1 MNTKDNY
8 VLLIGKIDTF
18 IRKYYLNNLLRGL
31 IFLGAGL
38 FTAYVVITVGEYF
51 LNFNTAF
58 RTFLFYFFILLN
70 LGLIAWLIIPS
81 LLAWLKLGKTITHD
95 QAAEIIGQ
103 HFNDVSD
110 KLLNTLQLKKLAD
123 DSQEHRELIEASID
137 QKIETLKPVRF
148 PSAINIRE
156 NSKYLKW
163 VVFPFAV
170 ICIIALAAP
179 SILTES
185 TKRLIRHNEYFAPV
199 APFKFVVLNHSLSV
213 VQGEDLKLDLKLE
226 GDKLPA
232 DVYIE
237 TANNTFKLDK
247 ENISRFHYQFS
258 NLQKNTIFHLSGNGF
273 TSSAYEVK
281 VNLKPSLL
289 HFDVDLNYPAY
300 LHKKNER
307 LLNAGDLTIPTG
319 TTVKWELHT
328 QNASGV
334 LFDINNNPHNI
345 NPTAQDVFEHSEK
358 VYKNSVYKISPLNA
372 SVSRGDS
379 AIYRI
384 NVIADEAPAITVLEK
399 PDSVSNKAFY
409 FNGKI
414 QDDHGFS
421 ALTFNYKISSPGNK
435 SADKTVFKPVKA
447 DLSRTQAD
455 FFYFWDLK
463 DLGAKPG
470 DQITYY
476 FEVADNDGVAGPKK
490 VRSPERTLNIPDQ
503 KAINE
508 QLDNSTQ
515 AVKQKMESAI
525 KLAGQVERDAQK
537 LNQLLLN
544 KNSLSFDEKKQID
557 DLLQKK
563 HDLDQLVKD
572 IQAENKKNMFN
583 RQEDQQQN
591 KELIE
596 KQKQIENLFNNV
608 LDQKTQDMLKK
619 LQQLMDQEQKDA
631 TRDELS
637 KMQMDNKSLK
647 KELDRILELYKKLEF
662 DQKLNQN
669 IDQLNQLADK
679 QQKLA
684 DQTKQPGADQQKL
697 QQDQQKLQQDFQDVK
712 KSLDDLEKLNEA
724 AEHKNDFENPKK
736 EEQNVEQQM
745 SQSSESLQKNDRQ
758 KANKSQ
764 QEAAKQMQ
772 EMASKMQQ
780 KNEDSEESS
789 SNVDAQQ
796 LRELLKSLINS
807 SFEQEKVMETL
818 KNTNP
823 SDPNY
828 TILAQKQKDIK
839 DNLKTA
845 EDSLYSLSRRVP
857 QIQST
862 VNQEISSINSHIDQ
876 SLENLGERRTPE
888 ANRNQQYAMTSM
900 NNLALMLN
908 EALDQLQNSMKKG
921 KGGSGKSK
929 QPSLSQLNK
938 MQQQLNQNMQKMR
951 DQMQKQGNMS
961 QSQRSGMSEQL
972 AKMAREQQMIRQTLQ
987 QINKEEN
994 KDGTGGLG
1002 NLDKISKEMEQTE
1015 NDIVNRRIT
1024 DEVLKR
1030 QQQIQ
1035 TRLLE
1040 AEKAEQQREQDQQ
1053 RESNAGKDMPP
1064 GYVKALKDYQQLKEK
1079 QTEQIKTVSPALN
1092 LYYKQKIK
1100 SYFDQLN
1107 AK

>member
-1 MNTKDNY
+1 MRSSENY
-8 VLLIGKIDTF
+8 ELLIGKIDTF
-18 IRKYYLNNLLRGL
+18 IRKYYFNNLLRGL

-38 FTAYVVITVGEYF
+38 FSAYVVITVSEYF
-51 LNFNTAF
+51 WNFNTAF

-70 LGLIAWLIIPS
+70 LGLVCWLIIPS
-81 LLAWLKLGKTITHD
+81 LLAWLSLGKTITHD
-95 QAAEIIGQ
+95 QAAEIIGR
-103 HFNDVSD
+103 HFYDVKD
-110 KLLNTLQLKKLAD
+110 KLLNTLQLKKLAEGD
-123 DSQEHRELIEASID
+123 EQHRELIEASID
-137 QKIETLKPVRF
+137 QKIETLKPVSF

-156 NSKYLKW
+156 NTKYLKYIL
-163 VVFPFAV
+163 FPVAV

-199 APFKFVVLNHSLSV
+199 APFKFVVLNKSLSV
-213 VQGEDLKLDLKLE
+213 VQGEDLKLDLKLQ

-247 ENISRFHYQFS
+247 ENISRFHYLFS
-258 NLQKNTIFHLSGNGF
+258 NMQKNTRFKLSGNGF
-273 TSSAYEVK
+273 SSTAFEIK

-289 HFDVDLNYPAY
+289 HFDVELNYPAY
-300 LHKKNER
+300 LHKKNEK
-307 LLNAGDLTIPTG
+307 LINAGDLTLPVG

-334 LFDINNNPHNI
+334 LFDINHDQKNI
-345 NPTAQDVFEHSEK
+345 TATAQDVFEHTEK
-358 VYKNSVYKISPLNA
+358 IYKNSTYKISPLN
-372 SVSRGDS
+372 VLVNRGDS
-379 AIYRI
+379 ASYRI
-384 NVIADEAPAITVLEK
+384 NVIPDEPPAITVNEK
-399 PDSVSNKAFY
+399 NDSVSTKALY
-409 FNGKI
+409 FDGKI

-421 ALTFNYKISSPGNK
+421 SLTFNYKITSPGNK
-435 SADKTVFKPVKA
+435 SAGNAIAKQVKV
-447 DLSRTQAD
+447 DLSKTQAD

-463 DLGAKPG
+463 QLGVKPG
-470 DQITYY
+470 DQVSYY

-490 VRSPERTLNIPDQ
+490 VRSAEHNLNVPDQ
-503 KAINE
+503 KELNE
-508 QLDNSTQ
+508 QLDKGTQ

-525 KLAGQVERDAQK
+525 KIAGQVERDAQK

-563 HDLDQLVKD
+563 KELDDLVKD
-572 IQAENKKNMFN
+572 IQDENKKNMYN

-591 KELIE
+591 QELME

-608 LDQKTQDMLKK
+608 LDEKTRDLLKK

-669 IDQLNQLADK
+669 INQLNQLAEK
-679 QQKLA
+679 QEKLA
-684 DQTKQPGADQQKL
+684 EQTKQPGADPKDL
-697 QQDQQKLQQDFQDVK
+697 QQQQQKLQQDFQDVK
-712 KSLDDLEKLNEA
+712 KSLDELQKKNEE
-724 AEHKNDFENPKK
+724 AEQKNDFENPKS
-736 EEQNVEQQM
+736 EEQKVDEQM
-745 SQSSESLQKNDRQ
+745 NKSAESLKKNDRP
-758 KANKSQ
+758 KATQSQ

-772 EMASKMQQ
+772 QMASKMQQ
-780 KNEDSEESS
+780 KEDEGEE
-789 SNVDAQQ
+789 NQNNADAGQ
-796 LRELLKSLINS
+796 LRELLKSLVNS
-807 SFEQEKVMETL
+807 SFDQEKVMETL
-818 KNTNP
+818 KNTAP

-828 TILAQKQKDIK
+828 IILAQKQKDIK

-845 EDSLYSLSRRVP
+845 EDSLYALSRRVP

-862 VNQEISSINSHIDQ
+862 VNREIASINSHIDQ
-876 SLENLGERRTPE
+876 SLSDLGERRTQE

-908 EALDQLQNSMKKG
+908 EALDQMQKAKKNG
-921 KGGSGKSK
+921 KGGKGKQK

-951 DQMQKQGNMS
+951 DQLQKQGNMS

-972 AKMAREQQMIRQTLQ
+972 AKMARQQQMIRQALQ
-987 QINKEEN
+987 EINNQEN
-994 KDGTGGLG
+994 KDGKGGLG

-1064 GYVKALKDYQQLKEK
+1064 GYVKALQDYQKLKEK

-1092 LYYKQKIK
+1092 LYYKLKIK